1 MARIHP
7 GALVDPKA
15 ELGAD
20 VEVGAWTVIGPNVV
34 VGARTRIDHHVILE
48 GHTRIGADNYVAPFC
63 VLGGTP
69 QDKKYKG
76 EPTRLEIGDRN
87 VIREY
92 STYHTG
98 TVQDEG
104 VTRLGNDN
112 WMMAY
117 THLAHDC
124 QVGDNTIFANNAQI
138 AGHVRVGDFVILG
151 AYTAVHQFVRIGAH
165 AMTGMGSILFQD
177 VPPFVMASGNTAA
190 PHGINSEGLRRRG
203 FSPAAIAGIRAA
215 YKTLYKSSLTLEEA
229 RQAISAAAGQG
240 GDAEVHLR
248 ALLGF
253 LESAERGIVR

>member
-15 ELGAD
+15 ELAED
-20 VEVGAWTVIGPNVV
+20 VEVGAWTVIGPNVII
-34 VGARTRIDHHVILE
+34 GARTRIDHHVILE
-48 GHTRIGADNYVAPFC
+48 GHTRIGVDNYVAPFC
-63 VLGGTP
+63 VLGGAP

-76 EPTRLEIGDRN
+76 EPTRLDIGDRN

-138 AGHVRVGDFVILG
+138 AGHVRVGNFVILG

-203 FSPAAIAGIRAA
+203 FSPSAIAGIRTA

-229 RQAISAAAGQG
+229 RQAIGEAVGQG

-248 ALLGF
+248 SLLDF